1 MKFPPRELS
10 VKNLGFD
17 TGLRRVDRLRSS
29 AREAEGWR
37 MNANGLC
44 RSAPCPSSARTAPV
58 AIDDVD
64 SFGRHRR
71 RRLHEHFPRII
82 SGRTTEEGSGEGE
95 REVRSEHPTSFE
107 CPPHRERSHVLG
119 NAHWRTTTQHETPL
133 SLTAADKK
141 SRRSGESRGLVWFAH
156 VPNVHVEVKEVSTYK
171 SHHEF
176 NCHVLC

>member
-1 MKFPPRELS
+1 MKFPPGPRELS

-29 AREAEGWR
+29 ARETEGWG

-44 RSAPCPSSARTAPV
+44 RRSAPCPSNARTAPV

-64 SFGRHRR
+64 SFGRH

-82 SGRTTEEGSGEGE
+82 SGRTTEEGSGEGG
-95 REVRSEHPTSFE
+95 RDGRSEHPTSFE

-141 SRRSGESRGLVWFAH
+141 SRRSGERGLVCA
-156 VPNVHVEVKEVSTYK
+156 
-171 SHHEF
+171 
-176 NCHVLC
+176 CALCPCGS